1 MQQERTFKFEGKTY
15 KESDLNDGIV
25 NIFLVQGEMNQSKL
39 RHEIELEKIWLSTNY
54 FAKNVKKVSI
64 VGFLRQKNSKN

>member
-15 KESDLNDGIV
+15 KESDLNDDIV

-39 RHEIELEKIWLSTNY
+39 RHEIELEKI
-54 FAKNVKKVSI
+54 KVLNDYYNDKLKEQLKDKEYI
-64 VGFLRQKNSKN
+64 NGK

>member
-1 MQQERTFKFEGKTY
+1 MQQERIFKFEGKTY

-39 RHEIELEKIWLSTNY
+39 RHEIELEKIKVLNDYYNDKLKEQLKDKKST
-54 FAKNVKKVSI
+54 
-64 VGFLRQKNSKN
+64 

>member
-39 RHEIELEKIWLSTNY
+39 RHEIELEKI
-54 FAKNVKKVSI
+54 KV
-64 VGFLRQKNSKN
+64 LK